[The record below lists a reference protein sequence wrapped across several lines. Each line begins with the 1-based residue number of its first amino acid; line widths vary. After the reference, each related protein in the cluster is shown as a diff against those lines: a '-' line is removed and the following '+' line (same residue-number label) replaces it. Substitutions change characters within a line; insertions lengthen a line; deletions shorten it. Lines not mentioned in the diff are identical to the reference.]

1 MMMAG
6 TLRKFSILVLFVH
19 VLGLYGQPESLF
31 DKASEA
37 YNQGAYD
44 EALSYYQQILDSGSH
59 SAALYFNMGNAHYKK
74 NEIAPSIYYYEKA
87 LLLSPNDPE
96 IQNNLVFARNMTL
109 DDITPLPQPDLERFY
124 RQLLSLFSIDGW
136 AYTGIGFG
144 LLFVLAY
151 LFFLGSNTPNRKRIA
166 LIGSLVAMAFAIL
179 STVLSLLRYQAYQK
193 DNPAVI
199 FAREIPVR
207 SEPNERAEA
216 IFLLHEGTKVQVQ
229 DSMDAWQKIEL
240 ADGQVGWIPENAL
253 RLLKDF

>member
-1 MMMAG
+1 MA
-6 TLRKFSILVLFVH
+6 TVLRKFSIVFLFVH
-19 VLGLYGQPESLF
+19 ALGLHGQAEGLF

-44 EALSYYQQILDSGSH
+44 EALTHYQQILDSGSH

-124 RQLLSLFSIDGW
+124 RRLLSLLSIDGW
-136 AYTGIGFG
+136 AYAGIGFG

-151 LFFLGSNTPNRKRIA
+151 LFFLGSNTPNKKRIA
-166 LIGSLVAMAFAIL
+166 LISSLIAMAFAVV
-179 STVLSLLRYQAYQK
+179 STILSLLRYQAYQK

-199 FAREIPVR
+199 FAREVPVR
-207 SEPNERAEA
+207 SEPNERGEA
-216 IFLLHEGTKVQVQ
+216 IFLLHEGTKVQVE
-229 DSMDAWQKIEL
+229 DSLDTWQKIEL
-240 ADGQVGWIPENAL
+240 ADGQVGWIPAEAL